1 MSKETPAYEE
11 WKVHPVKSEAIVKKF
26 KEIIEE
32 LKGATTAEEAIKAM
46 KAYEKYGDK
55 ITDNFA
61 TIALNYTLDTRDKK
75 NIKNQ
80 EAIDRAMPEVQAAT
94 LPYAEA
100 VLSSPFRAEIEKK
113 FGSLYLTML
122 EYQVK
127 SFSPE
132 LVELAQ
138 KENDLTSKYDALK
151 SQAVVHFEGKEYG
164 LGQIGAFYGDK
175 DRNRRKAAHD
185 AAIEAVNAIAPQ
197 LEDIYDQLVKIRN
210 EKAHKLGFSSYS
222 DLSYFIM
229 GRYDYDRK
237 EVEGY
242 REQIHEIVTP
252 LVEKIAKDEAKAL
265 GLKALSY
272 EDLEVYYPEGS
283 PLPHGTT
290 EEKVARAQ
298 EMYDR
303 MGEET
308 GSFFRFMVAK
318 HLLFLDAKPGKA
330 LGGYMNYFPVK
341 KCPIIFSNFN
351 GTSGDV
357 DVLTHEFGHAFQS
370 YLARNIKIP
379 EYRCPTMDGAEI
391 DSMSMEF
398 FAWPYMD
405 LFFDEPDKYRY
416 QHLASAIVFLPYGVT
431 VDEFQHWVYD
441 HPEASKEDRRAAW
454 KEIEAKYT
462 PYKSKAYEGAGYLGD
477 GLRWV
482 MQGHI
487 FSSPFYYIDYTL
499 AQVVAFEFLALDRK
513 NHEKAWKKYAKLCKM
528 GGKYPFQHLVT
539 KAGLVS
545 PLKEG
550 ALKKVMSPVKK
561 ILKEEEEKAY
571 RGQ

>member
-11 WKVHPVKSEAIVKKF
+11 WKVRPVKSEAIVKKF

-151 SQAVVHFEGKEYG
+151 SQAAVHFEGKEYG
-164 LGQIGAFYGDK
+164 LGQIGAFYGDP

-185 AAIEAVNAIAPQ
+185 AAIEAVNAIAPE

-210 EKAHKLGFSSYS
+210 EKAHKLGFSTYS

-405 LFFDEPDKYRY
+405 LFFDEPDNL
-416 QHLASAIVFLPYGVT
+416 QEQGL
-431 VDEFQHWVYD
+431 
-441 HPEASKEDRRAAW
+441 RRSRLSRRR
-454 KEIEAKYT
+454 
-462 PYKSKAYEGAGYLGD
+462 PPLGD
-477 GLRWV
+477 ARAHLQLAFLLHRLHLGPSRRLRVPRPRPEEPREGLEEIREALQDGRQV
-482 MQGHI
+482 SVPAPRDESRARFSAQGRRPQESHV
-487 FSSPFYYIDYTL
+487 PGQEDP
-499 AQVVAFEFLALDRK
+499 QRRGRK
-513 NHEKAWKKYAKLCKM
+513 GLSGSVNLKRTGWP
-528 GGKYPFQHLVT
+528 GGQPVFHLP
-539 KAGLVS
+539 AS
-545 PLKEG
+545 
-550 ALKKVMSPVKK
+550 
-561 ILKEEEEKAY
+561 
-571 RGQ
+571 